1 MKPYKEYVKIFNS
14 EVEKLNKIVPTIEK
28 LDDSKDVETEKEFIE
43 DFRNILRT
51 LNKLTPFDEF
61 KFKDLNISQ
70 QSFEDYRSKYLD
82 IYERVENPLTKES
95 ILNDIDFEM
104 DLLRRDDINV
114 SYIL

>member
-43 DFRNILRT
+43 VFRNILRT

-82 IYERVENPLTKES
+82 IYERV
-95 ILNDIDFEM
+95 
-104 DLLRRDDINV
+104 
-114 SYIL
+114 